1 MFKFSMCEPKENVT
15 AATFPVRNSSCGR
28 TCLPTSKEMRFKPK
42 DEIQALLVE
51 AGLAPGQEVVTYC
64 AVGMRASLMYFA
76 ARYVGVPSRVYL
88 GSWNDW
94 RQQSGYPIAGGGGN

>member
-1 MFKFSMCEPKENVT
+1 MRTQRERDGGYLPGSELVLWQDLFANVE
-15 AATFPVRNSSCGR
+15 
-28 TCLPTSKEMRFKPK
+28 EMRFKPK

-94 RQQSGYPIAGGGGN
+94 SRQSGYPIAGGGGN